1 MVSLIMLAFYGLSAD
16 WERRM
21 LDKEMK
27 INAEVLIISLGDMIA
42 PHLGNRDFPALQN
55 TLNKVALSDV
65 LISVVAF
72 DQDGQPV
79 AAAGR
84 QTNLIAH
91 TVVPFYQR
99 SLVEAKPI
107 WEQTPDALR
116 VAFRSQLAGEAVG
129 GIALTLNTARLETDV
144 AVIHYQTLALTVG
157 LTILLAVAAFIAA
170 RVVTLPLAFLVEA
183 TDRIGQGDLAHRVP
197 HLPTTEIDNL
207 GHRFNEMAARLAT
220 SYADLA
226 AWSQELENRVAERT
240 SELRELQEAM
250 RRLYEAAR
258 HRGDEMG
265 TLYHIANT
273 VTSSLDLDTCLE
285 KVIQELKTLLDV
297 EDGSILLLDREKQQ
311 LYFKTTLTGDVSKL
325 AQFRLKLGEGIAGW
339 VAKEGR
345 PLLINDARQDPRF
358 FSGID
363 QSTGFSTRSI
373 LAVPLVSPKGVLGVL
388 ELLNKR
394 NGDFADS
401 DLQLMTSVAASVSIA
416 VENAQLYSQLLAAN
430 EALRQAN
437 DAKTA
442 FVSAVAHELR
452 TPMTAIRGYLD
463 LLLAQVS
470 GPLTGQQVEFLDV
483 IRNNADRLS
492 ILVADLLDVA
502 RIEAGHLRFEPE
514 PVSPL
519 AIINEVVNSLRGQ
532 AEAKGLRIR
541 IDADPALPVI
551 QADHNRLAQV
561 MTNLVSNAIKYTP
574 DGGCV
579 TIEANLL
586 STEPTNDGPAR
597 WLRISVCDNGIGI
610 APEDLPRLCEKFFR
624 SDDPRV
630 RAITGTGLGLSIAK
644 GIIEMHGGKLSIES
658 QLDAGSRFSFTLP
671 VDQPKTPPAAVES
684 PTPA

>member
-1 MVSLIMLAFYGLSAD
+1 MLAFYGFSAD

-27 INAEVLIISLGDMIA
+27 INAEVLIVSLGDLIA
-42 PHLGNRDFPALQN
+42 PHLGNRDFPALQGM
-55 TLNKVALSDV
+55 LNKVALNEV
-65 LISVVAF
+65 LVSVIAF
-72 DQDGQPV
+72 DRDGQPV
-79 AAAGR
+79 AAAG
-84 QTNLIAH
+84 QKTNLIAH
-91 TVVPFYQR
+91 APVPFYRR
-99 SLVEAKPI
+99 SLDESQPI

-116 VAFRSQLAGEAVG
+116 VAYRSQLAGEPVG
-129 GIALTLNTARLETDV
+129 GIALTLNTTRLETNV
-144 AVIHYQTLALTVG
+144 AVIHYQTLALTIG
-157 LTILLAVAAFIAA
+157 LMILLAAAAFIAA
-170 RVVTLPLAFLVEA
+170 RVATLPLAFLVEA
-183 TDRIGQGDLAHRVP
+183 ADRIGQGDLTHRVP

-207 GHRFNEMAARLAT
+207 GHRFNDMAARLAA

-226 AWSQELENRVAERT
+226 AWGQELENRVAERT
-240 SELRELQEAM
+240 RELRQLQDEM
-250 RRLYEAAR
+250 RHLYEAAR

-297 EDGSILLLDREKQQ
+297 EDGSILLLDRERQQ
-311 LYFKTTLTGDVSKL
+311 LYFKTTLTGEVSKL

-339 VAKEGR
+339 VAQEGR
-345 PLLINDARQDPRF
+345 PVLINDARQDPRF
-358 FSGID
+358 FSGVD

-394 NGDFADS
+394 NGDFTDS

-416 VENAQLYSQLLAAN
+416 VENAQLYAQLLAAN
-430 EALRQAN
+430 EALQQAS

-452 TPMTAIRGYLD
+452 TPMTAIQGYLD
-463 LLLAQVS
+463 LILAKVS
-470 GPLTGQQVEFLDV
+470 GPLTDQQIEFLNV
-483 IRNNADRLS
+483 IRNNADRLN

-502 RIEAGHLRFEPE
+502 RIEAGRLRFEPE

-519 AIINEVVNSLRGQ
+519 AIVNEVVESLRGQ
-532 AEAKGLRIR
+532 AEAKQLRLH
-541 IDADPALPVI
+541 IDADPDLPTI
-551 QADHNRLAQV
+551 QADRHRLAQV
-561 MTNLVSNAIKYTP
+561 ITNLVSNAIKYTP
-574 DGGCV
+574 EGGCV

-586 STEPTNDGPAR
+586 PAEQTNDGPAR

-658 QLDAGSRFSFTLP
+658 QLDVGSRFSFTLP
-671 VDQPKTPPAAVES
+671 VDQAVMLPAAAASPPPA
-684 PTPA
+684 